1 MKAIIL
7 SLLLLILTL
16 SVLALH
22 KNSTASTNIDGKR
35 DQQLF
40 LAGANAVSEGQFDK
54 GRILLMTMI
63 YTYPDSPL
71 VEQAKLVVFY
81 SHAREGG
88 TKNEKA
94 TKLLHDLDEQMK
106 TYVSKQQL
114 KGDQ

>member
-1 MKAIIL
+1 MNATIL
-7 SLLLLILTL
+7 SLLFLILTL
-16 SVLALH
+16 SVLAFH
-22 KNSTASTNIDGKR
+22 KNSAASANIDSKR
-35 DQQLF
+35 EQELF

-71 VEQAKLVVFY
+71 VEQAKLVIFY

-94 TKLLHDLDEQMK
+94 AKLLHDMEEQMK
-106 TYVSKQQL
+106 TYAPKQ
-114 KGDQ
+114 KDQ